1 MLSWEQGSG
10 EKGVEYQGEQ
20 SLGSTSS
27 GPYFVCC
34 ARAQNQ
40 DQPQSSLWASL
51 SMLLASWDWSVFSL
65 NSDLTGTLC
74 RENSS
79 GMLMAVNKG

>member
-1 MLSWEQGSG
+1 MSNRESRALAPHPLVLTLSAVLELKTRTR
-10 EKGVEYQGEQ
+10 ELK
-20 SLGSTSS
+20 
-27 GPYFVCC
+27 
-34 ARAQNQ
+34 
-40 DQPQSSLWASL
+40 PQSFLWASL

-65 NSDLTGTLC
+65 NSDLMGALC